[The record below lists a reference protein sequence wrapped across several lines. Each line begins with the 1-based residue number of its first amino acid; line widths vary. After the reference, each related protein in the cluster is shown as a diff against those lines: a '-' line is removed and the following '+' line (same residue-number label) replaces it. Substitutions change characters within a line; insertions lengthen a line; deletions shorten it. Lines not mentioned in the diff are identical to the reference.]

1 MYIKADKSTLFL
13 TKDRELDQ
21 TPILFI
27 HGFTGSSQSWK
38 TIRNEIDIPSISID
52 IPGHNKSTFNN
63 FKNLYY
69 FKDFAN
75 ELYMA
80 LNEINVKEL
89 HICGYSLGGRLAI
102 SFAAKY
108 PSMIKSLLLES
119 TSLGIE
125 DRDIREER
133 YQKDLNISTSIS
145 ENLNEFVKNWE
156 SNKLFEMQETR
167 NKPEYDNQR
176 EIRTSHNKDQLSNSL
191 KTFSVGNM
199 PYMLRQYQK
208 FNFPISI
215 INGKDD
221 INYIKEGRIMLK
233 LNNNSKQYIINNASH
248 NVHLENKEMYLDVF
262 SDIYN

>member
-63 FKNLYY
+63 LKKSYY

-119 TSLGIE
+119 TSL
-125 DRDIREER
+125 R
-133 YQKDLNISTSIS
+133 N
-145 ENLNEFVKNWE
+145 
-156 SNKLFEMQETR
+156 QE
-167 NKPEYDNQR
+167 
-176 EIRTSHNKDQLSNSL
+176 
-191 KTFSVGNM
+191 
-199 PYMLRQYQK
+199 
-208 FNFPISI
+208 
-215 INGKDD
+215 
-221 INYIKEGRIMLK
+221 
-233 LNNNSKQYIINNASH
+233 
-248 NVHLENKEMYLDVF
+248 
-262 SDIYN
+262 